1 MRIATVKRLRTLASI
16 QEYKNLHPGA
26 IGVWAYLS
34 TLERDGG
41 GSC

>member
-26 IGVWAYLS
+26 IGVWAYWS
-34 TLERDGG
+34 ATGVG
-41 GSC
+41 HVKGF